1 MLPMSVV
8 PMIASFFMRSLLRYL
23 LASQND
29 MPSPAAR
36 VAMINGSH
44 ERHDIQVH
52 DYPKHRQCENISA
65 SKSFRPHT
73 CGRLGGCDGSWFLRR
88 KLR

>member
-1 MLPMSVV
+1 
-8 PMIASFFMRSLLRYL
+8 MRSLLRYL

-29 MPSPAAR
+29 MPSLAAR
-36 VAMINGSH
+36 VVIINGSH
-44 ERHDIQVH
+44 ERHDIQVR
-52 DYPKHRQCENISA
+52 DYPKHRQFENISA